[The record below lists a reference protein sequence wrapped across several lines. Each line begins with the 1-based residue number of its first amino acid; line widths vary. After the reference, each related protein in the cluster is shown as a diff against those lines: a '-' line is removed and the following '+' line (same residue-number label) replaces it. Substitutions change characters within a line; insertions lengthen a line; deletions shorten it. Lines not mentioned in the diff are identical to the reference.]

1 MKSVYKI
8 NEFKILLGE
17 IYRDLFNINRSL
29 YDHKRN
35 KVGNINILQALLKKH
50 MQNSIWTK
58 PKEDQK

>member
-50 MQNSIWTK
+50 MQNSTWTK
-58 PKEDQK
+58 PMEDQK